1 MRTKA
6 RADARIEV
14 QFSPLVRGASGSP
27 SAASG
32 VPHRRTLSRWALSAL
47 ASEERVGLVCLRIV
61 DEAESR
67 TLNARYRDRDR
78 STNVLSFAADLI
90 DVELDPVPLGD
101 VVLCAPV
108 VEREAAEQ
116 GKPARA
122 HWAHLTV
129 HGVLHLLGY
138 DHATRAEAR
147 VMEGREIAILS
158 ALGFDNPYVLR

>member
-1 MRTKA
+1 MAA
-6 RADARIEV
+6 REKSADARIEV
-14 QFSPLVRGASGSP
+14 QLAST
-27 SAASG
+27 AAA
-32 VPHRRTLSRWALSAL
+32 VPHRRVLTRWALSAL
-47 ASEERVGLVCLRIV
+47 AAEKRRGVVCLRIV
-61 DEAESR
+61 DETESR

-78 STNVLSFAADLI
+78 STNVLSFTAELP

-108 VEREAAEQ
+108 VQREADEQ
-116 GKPARA
+116 GKPAHA

-138 DHATRAEAR
+138 DHVTRAEAR

>member
-1 MRTKA
+1 MAARQAT

-14 QFSPLVRGASGSP
+14 QVAST
-27 SAASG
+27 AAH
-32 VPHRRTLSRWALSAL
+32 VPNRRVLTRWALSAL
-47 ASEERVGLVCLRIV
+47 AAERRPGVVCLRIV
-61 DEAESR
+61 DEPESR

-78 STNVLSFAADLI
+78 PTNVLSFSSEPLEI
-90 DVELDPVPLGD
+90 GLDPAPLGD

-108 VEREAAEQ
+108 IARESAEQ
-116 GKPARA
+116 GKPSRA

-138 DHATRAEAR
+138 DHANRADAR
-147 VMEGREIAILS
+147 VMEGREVAILA